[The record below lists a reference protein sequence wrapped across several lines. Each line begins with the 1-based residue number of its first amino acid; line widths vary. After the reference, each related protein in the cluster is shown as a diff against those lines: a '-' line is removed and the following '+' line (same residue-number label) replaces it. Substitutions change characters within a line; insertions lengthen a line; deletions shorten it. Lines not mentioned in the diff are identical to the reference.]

1 MQEIERRFRV
11 GDLPAGRGDGTPIRQ
26 GYVALD
32 GHATVRVRDNG
43 GTFVLTIKGGEGRV
57 RTEVEVELDE
67 KRFEALWALT
77 EGRRI
82 EKRRHE
88 LPLGVHTAELDLFGG
103 VLDGL
108 AIVEVEFDSEEAAGA
123 FEPPQWFGE
132 ELTGVPGWSN
142 AALATH
148 GRPDR

>member
-11 GDLPAGRGDGTPIRQ
+11 RDLPAERGDGTPIRQ

-32 GHATVRVRDNG
+32 GHSTVRVRDQG

-67 KRFEALWALT
+67 ERFEALWALT

-82 EKRRHE
+82 EKRRYE
-88 LPLGVHTAELDLFGG
+88 LPLDGHAAELDLFGAA
-103 VLDGL
+103 LDGL
-108 AIVEVEFDSEEAAGA
+108 AIVEVEFDSEDAAGA